1 MNAELD
7 HTELIAFHLTGDRSG
22 GHLTDVADMDLRPA
36 LFAGY
41 GDLTGLRYDYPLVL
55 VSNGVGE
62 DAVRTLSGI
71 VDDILH
77 DIAPQGI
84 EGEFTRKQLLGL
96 EHGIRSAV
104 AGGARGTLAEL
115 WRQAGDR
122 LLAAAEAANGKG
134 LQDVLARA
142 EAALVIE
149 GELIDCDGATPGKVL
164 RHLWQAGQ
172 RRKNR
177 RLRHRLDKLILGLE
191 GILGADFAKSEAG
204 RSAAQLKGAMRGS
217 YEAAFD
223 FDALSNIL
231 PRTAS
236 DASLPEDRRLRLRA
250 TLKVLQTQRFVPPS
264 ELLGESAAEAPY
276 DFVFDGCAAARA
288 AFEER
293 LPELVALAKALSVAE
308 LEMENRFKPARHER
322 YFEAFDQTSLRPD
335 DLAQFPSYLIL
346 LADVDGAALERA
358 KAIEL
363 LSSGLPVKVLVQT
376 DDLLGEDGATP
387 GQIALRGDNLHFANM
402 AVGINSA
409 YVFQSVSA
417 GIYRLRDR
425 IMGGLDYA
433 GPALFSIFS
442 GVAGANGSGAS
453 YLTAAAAAESRGF
466 PAFTF
471 DPGAGAD
478 WASRF
483 SVANNPQ
490 AETDWPEHA
499 LNYELEHHERVEEKL
514 NFTFVDFIAAD
525 GRYAKHLTG
534 VGNVTSN
541 STGEDGLMPAG
552 EYLQRKAEERRDNIP
567 YVLMVDGDNVLRKIV
582 VGEPVIRAAER
593 CGENWHA
600 LQELGGVHNSHAA
613 RLLET
618 ERQRWDEEKQRELD
632 ELRAQAAASA
642 AASAAPA
649 AAPTAAAPA
658 ASVAGAPPPAAA
670 AAEDVAVEEV
680 EAEAPEAPAQDPDV
694 AWIETPRCTTCN
706 ECTELNNQ
714 LFAYNDNQQAYILD
728 IDAGSFKDMVEAA
741 ETCQVS
747 IIHPGKPRNLKEANL
762 AELIKRAEPFQ

>member
-1 MNAELD
+1 MNAELN
-7 HTELIAFHLTGDRSG
+7 HVELVAFHLTGDRSG
-22 GHLTDVADMDLRPA
+22 GHLTDVAELDMRPA

-55 VSNGVGE
+55 ADNSDGE
-62 DAVRTLSGI
+62 GAVRTLSSI
-71 VDDILH
+71 VDDVLNG
-77 DIAPQGI
+77 IAPQGI
-84 EGEFTRKQLLGL
+84 EGEFARKQLLSL

-104 AGGARGTLAEL
+104 AGGAQGTLAKL
-115 WRQAGDR
+115 WQQAGDR
-122 LLAAAEAANGKG
+122 MLAGADDTVGED
-134 LQDVLARA
+134 LQNVLAQA
-142 EAALVIE
+142 EAALVAD
-149 GELIDCDGATPGKVL
+149 GEVIDCDGATPGKVL
-164 RHLWQAGQ
+164 RHLWQTGQ
-172 RRKNR
+172 RRKNQS
-177 RLRHRLDKLILGLE
+177 LRHRLDKLILGLE
-191 GILGADFAKSEAG
+191 GILGADFAKSETG
-204 RSAAQLKGAMRGS
+204 RSAAQLKGALRGS

-236 DASLPEDRRLRLRA
+236 DASLPEDRRLRLHA
-250 TLKVLQTQRFVPPS
+250 TLKVLQTQRFVPAS
-264 ELLGESAAEAPY
+264 ELLRESNAEAPY
-276 DFVFDGCAAARA
+276 DFVFQGCAAAKA

-308 LEMENRFKPARHER
+308 LEMENRFKPARHVH

-335 DLAQFPSYLIL
+335 DLAQFPSYLVL
-346 LADVDGAALERA
+346 LPDGDTDGVVIERA
-358 KAIEL
+358 RAAEL

-376 DDLLGEDGATP
+376 DDLLGEDGVTP
-387 GQIALRGDNLHFANM
+387 GQIAMRGNNLHIANM

-409 YVFQSVSA
+409 YVLQTTTA
-417 GIYRLRDR
+417 GIFRLRNR
-425 IMGGLDYA
+425 IMKGLDYA

-442 GVAGANGSGAS
+442 GDAGANGSRAP

-471 DPGAGAD
+471 DPGAGPD

-483 SVANNPQ
+483 SVASNPQ
-490 AETDWPEHA
+490 AETDWPEHE
-499 LNYELEHHERVEEKL
+499 LTYELEHHERVEEKL
-514 NFTFVDFIAAD
+514 NFTFVDFVAAD

-534 VGNVTSN
+534 VGNGS
-541 STGEDGLMPAG
+541 SDKGLMPVG
-552 EYLQRKAEERRDNIP
+552 EYLRRKAEGRRDNVP
-567 YVLMVDGDNVLRKIV
+567 YVLMIDGDNVLRKIV

-593 CGENWHA
+593 CVENWHA

-632 ELRAQAAASA
+632 ELRAQAAA

-649 AAPTAAAPA
+649 
-658 ASVAGAPPPAAA
+658 PAAA
-670 AAEDVAVEEV
+670 AATPAPAAAPAPAAVAAVEAVAGAV
-680 EAEAPEAPAQDPDV
+680 EAEAPEAPAPDPDV

-728 IDAGSFKDMVEAA
+728 IDGGSFKDMVEAA

-747 IIHPGKPRNLKEANL
+747 IIHPGKPRNPKEANL
-762 AELIKRAEPFQ
+762 SDLVKRAAPFI

>member
-1 MNAELD
+1 MNAELN
-7 HTELIAFHLTGDRSG
+7 HTELVAFHLTGDRSG
-22 GHLTDVADMDLRPA
+22 GHLTDVGEMELRPA

-55 VSNGVGE
+55 VSNGGG

-71 VDDILH
+71 VDDVLNG
-77 DIAPQGI
+77 IAPQGV
-84 EGEFTRKQLLGL
+84 EGEFARKQLLGL

-104 AGGARGTLAEL
+104 AGGARGTLVEL

-122 LLAAAEAANGKG
+122 LQAAAEDAVGKD
-134 LQDVLARA
+134 LQNVLVRA
-142 EAALVIE
+142 EAALAVD
-149 GELIDCDGATPGKVL
+149 GELIDCDGATPGRVL
-164 RHLWQAGQ
+164 RHLWQTGQ
-172 RRKNR
+172 QRNNQN
-177 RLRHRLDKLILGLE
+177 LRHRLDKLILGLE
-191 GILGADFAKSEAG
+191 AILGADFAKSEAG

-223 FDALSNIL
+223 FEALSNIL
-231 PRTAS
+231 PQTAS

-250 TLKVLQTQRFVPPS
+250 TLKVLQTQRFVPAS
-264 ELLGESAAEAPY
+264 DLLGESDGDAPF
-276 DFVFDGCAAARA
+276 DFVFDGCAAAKA

-308 LEMENRFKPARHER
+308 LEMENRFKPARHEQ
-322 YFEAFDQTSLRPD
+322 YFETFDQTSLRPD

-346 LADVDGAALERA
+346 LADGDAEGAVIERA
-358 KAIEL
+358 RAIEL
-363 LSSGLPVKVLVQT
+363 LASGLPVKILVQT

-425 IMGGLDYA
+425 IMQGLNYA

-442 GVAGANGSGAS
+442 GVAGGNGSRTS

-471 DPGAGAD
+471 DPGAGPD

-490 AETDWPEHA
+490 AETDWPEHD
-499 LNYELEHHERVEEKL
+499 LSYELEHHERVEEKL
-514 NFTFVDFIAAD
+514 NFTFVDFVAAD
-525 GRYAKHLTG
+525 GRYARHLTG
-534 VGNVTSN
+534 VGDGAASGGAANDGGDN
-541 STGEDGLMPAG
+541 GLMPAG
-552 EYLQRKAEERRDNIP
+552 EYLQCKAEERRDNVP

-632 ELRAQAAASA
+632 ELRAQAAA
-642 AASAAPA
+642 ASAAPA
-649 AAPTAAAPA
+649 AAP
-658 ASVAGAPPPAAA
+658 
-670 AAEDVAVEEV
+670 AAEDVAVD
-680 EAEAPEAPAQDPDV
+680 EAETAEPEAPAQDPDV

-747 IIHPGKPRNLKEANL
+747 IIHPGKPRNPKEANL
-762 AELIKRAEPFQ
+762 SELIKRAAPFI